1 MAENEN
7 GQDQT
12 EQPTQK
18 RLDEARSS
26 GNLPRSR
33 DLSTA
38 AVVLIAGIGI
48 RVAGAG
54 MANGFVGVM
63 KSGLTLSR
71 EQLLD
76 ESRLLPDLVAQGARA
91 LEATAPILALTL
103 AAALLSP
110 LLIGG
115 WNLSFQA
122 LAPNFTRLD
131 PIAGLKRLFTM
142 RGVTEL
148 LKAYAKFLL
157 IGVVAVFFLRAKTGE
172 MLSLGSEELT
182 AAIAHSVRL
191 VGDALLVL
199 SGALVV
205 IAGIDV
211 PLTLSQYAKQ
221 LRMSRQEVKQEM
233 RESDGSPEVKGRIRR
248 MQQDAARRRMLQ
260 EVPKADVVITNPTH
274 YSVALRYDEA
284 RMRAPVVVAKG
295 ADEVA
300 ANIRRIAAEHKVP
313 VFEAPPLA
321 RVLFRDVDLNEEVP
335 STLYVAVAQVLT
347 YVLQLRTA
355 TRSGAVRPDRP
366 VIDPSIEETRH

>member
-26 GNLPRSR
+26 GQVPRSR
-33 DLSTA
+33 DLTTA
-38 AVVLIAGIGI
+38 AVVLIAGIGMH
-48 RVAGAG
+48 VAGAG
-54 MANGFVGVM
+54 MASSFAGLMSAGL
-63 KSGLTLSR
+63 GLTR
-71 EQLLD
+71 AQMLD
-76 ESRLLPDLVAQGARA
+76 ENLLLPNLVALATRA
-91 LEATAPILALTL
+91 LEATAPILGLTL
-103 AAALLSP
+103 AAALTSP
-110 LLIGG
+110 MAIGG
-115 WNLSFQA
+115 WNMSFQA
-122 LAPNFTRLD
+122 LVPNFSRLD
-131 PIAGLKRLFTM
+131 PIAGLQRLFTM

-157 IGVVAVFFLRAKTGE
+157 IAVVAVFFLRAKTAE
-172 MLSLGSEELT
+172 LLGLGNEELNT
-182 AAIAHSVRL
+182 AIGHSVRL
-191 VGDALLVL
+191 TGDALLVL

-205 IAGIDV
+205 IAGIDL
-211 PLTLSQYAKQ
+211 PLTLSQYKKQ

-248 MQQDAARRRMLQ
+248 MQQDSARRRMLQ

-284 RMRAPVVVAKG
+284 RMRAPIVVAKG
-295 ADEVA
+295 VDEVA
-300 ANIRRIAAEHKVP
+300 ANIRRIAAEHEVP

-347 YVLQLRTA
+347 YVLQLRMA
-355 TRSGAVRPDRP
+355 ARNGAVRPNRP
-366 VIDPSIEETRH
+366 TIDPSIEETRH

>member
-7 GQDQT
+7 GQDRT

-26 GNLPRSR
+26 GNVPRSR
-33 DLSTA
+33 DLTTA

-54 MANGFVGVM
+54 MAEGFVGLM

-71 EQLLD
+71 DQMLD
-76 ESRLLPDLVAQGARA
+76 ENRMLPDLVALAVRA
-91 LEATAPILALTL
+91 LETLAPILGLTL

-110 LLIGG
+110 LAIGG
-115 WNLSFQA
+115 WNLSFQT
-122 LAPNFTRLD
+122 LTPDFNRLN
-131 PIAGLKRLFTM
+131 PVAGLQRLFTM

-148 LKAYAKFLL
+148 LKAYAKFVLVGL
-157 IGVVAVFFLRAKTGE
+157 IAVVFLRAKTPELLG
-172 MLSLGSEELT
+172 LGSEDLN

-211 PLTLSQYAKQ
+211 PLTLSQYMKQ
-221 LRMSRQEVKQEM
+221 LRMSRQEVRQEAK
-233 RESDGSPEVKGRIRR
+233 ESDGSPEVKGKIRR

-260 EVPKADVVITNPTH
+260 EVPTADVVITNPTH

-284 RMRAPVVVAKG
+284 RMRAPIVVAKG
-295 ADEVA
+295 VDEVA

-321 RVLFRDVDLNEEVP
+321 RVLFRDVGLNEEVP
-335 STLYVAVAQVLT
+335 SSLYVAVAQVLT
-347 YVLQLRTA
+347 YVFQLRTA
-355 TRSGAVRPDRP
+355 TRDGAVRPARP

>member
-18 RLDEARSS
+18 RLDDARSN
-26 GNLPRSR
+26 GQVPRSR

-48 RVAGAG
+48 RVAGTG
-54 MANGFVGVM
+54 MANGFAGLM

-71 EQLLD
+71 DQLLD
-76 ESRLLPDLVAQGARA
+76 ENRLLPDLVALAAQA
-91 LEATAPILALTL
+91 LTATAPILGLTL

-110 LLIGG
+110 LAIGG

-122 LAPNFTRLD
+122 LAPNFERLN
-131 PIAGLKRLFTM
+131 PIAGLQRLFTM

-157 IGVVAVFFLRAKTGE
+157 IGLIAVVFLRAKTGE
-172 MLSLGSEELT
+172 LLSLGNEELN

-191 VGDALLVL
+191 TGDAVLVL

-211 PLTLSQYAKQ
+211 PLTLSQYSKQ

-233 RESDGSPEVKGRIRR
+233 RESDGSPEIKGRIRR

-260 EVPKADVVITNPTH
+260 EVPTANVVITNPTH

-284 RMRAPVVVAKG
+284 RMRAPIVVAKG

-300 ANIRRIAAEHKVP
+300 TNIRRIAAEHQVP

-347 YVLQLRTA
+347 YVLQLRSA
-355 TRSGAVRPDRP
+355 ARNGAIRPARP
-366 VIDPSIEETRH
+366 VIDPAIEETRH

>member
-1 MAENEN
+1 MAENDS

-26 GNLPRSR
+26 GQVPRSR
-33 DLSTA
+33 DLTTA

-54 MANGFVGVM
+54 MANGFAGLM

-71 EQLLD
+71 DQVLD
-76 ESRLLPDLVAQGARA
+76 ENLLLPDLVALGARA
-91 LEATAPILALTL
+91 LTATAPILGLTL

-110 LLIGG
+110 LAIGG

-157 IGVVAVFFLRAKTGE
+157 IAVVAIFFLRSKTAE
-172 MLSLGSEELT
+172 LLSLGNEELN
-182 AAIAHSVRL
+182 AAIGHSVRL
-191 VGDALLVL
+191 AGDALLVL

-211 PLTLSQYAKQ
+211 PLTLSQYSKQ
-221 LRMSRQEVKQEM
+221 LRMSRQEVKQEAK
-233 RESDGSPEVKGRIRR
+233 ESDGSPEVKGRIRR

-284 RMRAPVVVAKG
+284 RMRAPIVVAKG
-295 ADEVA
+295 TDEVA
-300 ANIRRIAAEHKVP
+300 ANIRKIAAEHKVP
-313 VFEAPPLA
+313 IFEAPPLA

-347 YVLQLRTA
+347 YVLQLRSA
-355 TRSGAVRPDRP
+355 TRNSAVRPARP
-366 VIDPSIEETRH
+366 VIDPAIEATRH

>member
-1 MAENEN
+1 MAENDS

-26 GNLPRSR
+26 GQVPRSR
-33 DLSTA
+33 DLTTA

-54 MANGFVGVM
+54 MANGFAGLM
-63 KSGLTLSR
+63 KSALTLSR
-71 EQLLD
+71 DQVLD
-76 ESRLLPDLVAQGARA
+76 ENLLLPDLVALGARA
-91 LEATAPILALTL
+91 LTATAPILGLTL

-110 LLIGG
+110 LAIGG

-157 IGVVAVFFLRAKTGE
+157 IGVVAVYFLHAKTAE
-172 MLSLGSEELT
+172 LLSLGSEELN
-182 AAIAHSVRL
+182 AAIGHSVRL
-191 VGDALLVL
+191 AGDALLVL

-211 PLTLSQYAKQ
+211 PLTLSQYSKQ
-221 LRMSRQEVKQEM
+221 LRMSRQEVKQEA

-248 MQQDAARRRMLQ
+248 MQQDAARGRMLQ

-274 YSVALRYDEA
+274 YSVALRYDET
-284 RMRAPVVVAKG
+284 RMRAPIVVAKG

-300 ANIRRIAAEHKVP
+300 ANIRRIAADNKVP
-313 VFEAPPLA
+313 IFEAPPLA
-321 RVLFRDVDLNEEVP
+321 RVLFRDVDLNAEVP

-347 YVLQLRTA
+347 YVLQLRSA
-355 TRSGAVRPDRP
+355 ARNGAVRPTRP
-366 VIDPSIEETRH
+366 VIDPSIEASRH

>member
-7 GQDQT
+7 GQDRT

-26 GNLPRSR
+26 GQIPRSR
-33 DLSTA
+33 DLTTA
-38 AVVLIAGIGI
+38 AVVLIGGIGI

-54 MANGFVGVM
+54 MARGFAGLM
-63 KSGLTLSR
+63 TSGLSLSR
-71 EQLLD
+71 EQVLD
-76 ESRLLPDLVAQGARA
+76 ENRLLPDLVALGTLA
-91 LEATAPILALTL
+91 LQAIAPILALTL

-110 LLIGG
+110 LAIGG

-122 LAPNFTRLD
+122 LAPNFGRLN
-131 PIAGLKRLFTM
+131 PIAGLQRLFTM

-157 IGVVAVFFLRAKTGE
+157 VAVVAVMFLRAKTPE
-172 MLSLGSEELT
+172 LLSLGSEDLNS
-182 AAIAHSVRL
+182 AIAHSVRL
-191 VGDALLVL
+191 TGDALLVL
-199 SGALVV
+199 SGALVI

-211 PLTLSQYAKQ
+211 PLTLRQYLNQ

-233 RESDGSPEVKGRIRR
+233 RESDGSPEVKGKVRR
-248 MQQDAARRRMLQ
+248 LQQETARRRMLQ

-274 YSVALRYDEA
+274 YSVALRYDEN
-284 RMRAPVVVAKG
+284 RMRAPIVVAKG
-295 ADEVA
+295 VDEVA
-300 ANIRRIAAEHKVP
+300 ANIRRIAAEHQVP

-347 YVLQLRTA
+347 YVLQLRSA
-355 TRSGAVRPDRP
+355 NRHGAAHPARP
-366 VIDPSIEETRH
+366 VIDPSIEDTRH